1 MPFKRFFL
9 FVIYNN
15 TALFF
20 DSESGK
26 VSVFERNPFFFK
38 GFERILSVSLSDAPQ
53 LRFGADGEE
62 YLHVVNIRYF
72 GVQSVS
78 TLNYNWLLRVDS
90 RLSAEI
96 ADAAFE
102 YAVFKRL
109 AAPNAADNLVNETLI
124 MNVSAGLRKALSGS
138 ELGREKEVVHM
149 NNLRSRALRERF
161 CKGCFARCAAAVN
174 RNNGVAFCGEQLF
187 DFFDCSVRI
196 FSPTVQ
202 KNGLQ
207 AFFFRMTHNPFC

>member
-1 MPFKRFFL
+1 MPFKRFLFL

-38 GFERILSVSLSDAPQ
+38 GFERLLSVSLSDAPK
-53 LRFGADGEE
+53 LRFGADGEK

-78 TLNYNWLLRVDS
+78 ALNYNRLLRIDF
-90 RLSAEI
+90 RFPAEI

-102 YAVFKRL
+102 NAVFKRL
-109 AAPNAADNLVNETLI
+109 AAPNAADNLINETLI

-138 ELGREKEVVHM
+138 HFGREEEFVHM

-174 RNNGVAFCGEQLF
+174 RNNGVAFCGEQHF
-187 DFFDCSVRI
+187 NFFDCSVRI
-196 FSPTVQ
+196 FHQ
-202 KNGLQ
+202 
-207 AFFFRMTHNPFC
+207 PFKKTDYRLSE

>member
-1 MPFKRFFL
+1 MPFKRFLL

-53 LRFGADGEE
+53 LRFGADGEK
-62 YLHVVNIRYF
+62 YLHVENVRYF

-78 TLNYNWLLRVDS
+78 ALNNNRLLRVNS

-96 ADAAFE
+96 AEAAFE
-102 YAVFKRL
+102 NTVFKRL
-109 AAPNAADNLVNETLI
+109 AAQNAADNLVNETLI
-124 MNVSAGLRKALSGS
+124 MNVSAGLRKALNGS
-138 ELGREKEVVHM
+138 HFGREEEVVHM

-174 RNNGVAFCGEQLF
+174 RNNGVAFCGEQHF
-187 DFFDCSVRI
+187 NFFDCYVRI
-196 FSPTVQ
+196 FHQ
-202 KNGLQ
+202 
-207 AFFFRMTHNPFC
+207 PFKKTDYRLSE

>member
-1 MPFKRFFL
+1 MPFKRFLFL

-15 TALFF
+15 TAFFF

-38 GFERILSVSLSDAPQ
+38 GFERLLSVSLSDALQ

-78 TLNYNWLLRVDS
+78 TLNYNRLLRVDS

-124 MNVSAGLRKALSGS
+124 MNVSAGL
-138 ELGREKEVVHM
+138 
-149 NNLRSRALRERF
+149 
-161 CKGCFARCAAAVN
+161 
-174 RNNGVAFCGEQLF
+174 
-187 DFFDCSVRI
+187 
-196 FSPTVQ
+196 
-202 KNGLQ
+202 
-207 AFFFRMTHNPFC
+207 

>member
-1 MPFKRFFL
+1 MPFKRFLFL

-15 TALFF
+15 TAFFF

-53 LRFGADGEE
+53 LRFGADGEK
-62 YLHVVNIRYF
+62 YLHVENVRYF

-78 TLNYNWLLRVDS
+78 ALNNNRLLRVNS

-96 ADAAFE
+96 AEAAFE
-102 YAVFKRL
+102 NTVFKRL
-109 AAPNAADNLVNETLI
+109 AAQNAADNLVNETLI
-124 MNVSAGLRKALSGS
+124 MNVSAGLRKALNGS
-138 ELGREKEVVHM
+138 HFGREEEVVHM

-187 DFFDCSVRI
+187 GFFDCSVRI
-196 FSPTVQ
+196 FHQ
-202 KNGLQ
+202 
-207 AFFFRMTHNPFC
+207 PFKKTDYRLSE